1 MKNAPFQIFVSER
14 GRPSCPSQVIQSL
27 VNLLLGYVSLGYR
40 EDLLQG
46 DGAGS
51 PQDGM
56 LEEHREPALKH
67 RPAARMVQQLPYC
80 NLIAFEFH
88 ALTSTP
94 VYAPVTQI

>member
-67 RPAARMVQQLPYC
+67 RPATRMVQQLPYC
-80 NLIAFEFH
+80 NLISFEFH
-88 ALTSTP
+88 ALTSNP